1 MVKYVTQELCNVNMR
16 AVVDNTKEIKDSQ
29 LRVENNHMVHLEK
42 QMDWNMKMMI
52 ILIVLAVMA
61 GGNLAY
67 QFIMTLI

>member
-1 MVKYVTQELCNVNMR
+1 MLKYVTQELCNANMS

>member
-1 MVKYVTQELCNVNMR
+1 MVKYVTQELCNANMS

>member
-1 MVKYVTQELCNVNMR
+1 MVKYVTQELCNANMR

>member
-1 MVKYVTQELCNVNMR
+1 MR